1 MLDADFVGVEL
12 GNVVTGGRA
21 SLELET
27 EDAELESGQEHTIRL
42 RNAELIGWQ
51 GTLRFGRD
59 LEVTEVDYDGVGGLN
74 AAYLGEG
81 LLGVLLREA
90 GELRV
95 RVRAINPVK
104 LSESVELTDELV
116 VQEGVPVAG
125 GSALLGLAFLQNS
138 APANSPKNIL
148 YQNVPNPAIDRTVIE
163 FDLAVAGDATLS
175 VRDVRGRL
183 LTTRSIGGIAGRNQ
197 VVLTRAELGA
207 GGIYTY
213 TLVSGK
219 FFASRRMTVVRR

>member
-1 MLDADFVGVEL
+1 M
-12 GNVVTGGRA
+12 
-21 SLELET
+21 
-27 EDAELESGQEHTIRL
+27 
-42 RNAELIGWQ
+42 IGWQ

-74 AAYLGEG
+74 AAFLGEG

-95 RVRAINPVK
+95 RVRAINPVR

-148 YQNVPNPAIDRTVIE
+148 YQNIPNPVTESTMISY
-163 FDLAVAGDATLS
+163 DLAEAGEVVIV
-175 VRDVRGRL
+175 VRDVRGRVIL
-183 LTTRSIGGIAGRNQ
+183 KRAVTGSAGKNTSLIAVN
-197 VVLTRAELGA
+197 ELPA
-207 GGIYTY
+207 GGLFTY
-213 TLVSGK
+213 TVLQGEWSDT
-219 FFASRRMTVVRR
+219 RRMIVARRR